1 MHRTW
6 AIAVALCLL
15 SAAVPVCAQDEDAP
29 LGDLARSIRKTQPAE
44 SQPEIIDND
53 NMAIMMDK
61 AEAERLDGKPVF
73 SIDPSGK
80 AFRMTSPDGTCSLS
94 FDAKAAALIT
104 TPYIASDVP
113 QYALAKLEGSA
124 AVHDGVLEITLHNGT
139 DWELKEI
146 MIGVT
151 LLNASSTSLQPAR
164 LVTATDLQL
173 DAKPPDLTTIYHIKN
188 TAPADSIKVFRA
200 VVSDDLVQAREWHWA
215 LVGARGVPPAAP
227 VAAASEMSGTSVQP
241 SGTTVQPSAIGGQPP
256 ASPAQAGVTSVPPNA
271 APLLQNSTP
280 GPQSA
285 TKPVSSDNHGA
296 SSPTIQSQTVAQP
309 SNSSSTSPHR

>member
-1 MHRTW
+1 MRRNW

-15 SAAVPVCAQDEDAP
+15 SAAVPACAQDEDVP
-29 LGDLARSIRKTQPAE
+29 LGDLARSVRKSKPAE

-53 NMAIMMDK
+53 NIAIMMDK

-113 QYALAKLEGSA
+113 QYELTRLEGSA

-146 MIGVT
+146 MVGVT
-151 LLNASSTSLQPAR
+151 LLNASATQLQPAR
-164 LVTATDLQL
+164 LITATDLQP

-188 TAPADSIKVFRA
+188 SAPADSTKIYRA
-200 VVSDDLVQAREWHWA
+200 AVSDDLVQAKEWHWA

-227 VAAASEMSGTSVQP
+227 IAAPSEISGTQAQPSVFAVQP
-241 SGTTVQPSAIGGQPP
+241 TAPP
-256 ASPAQAGVTSVPPNA
+256 APTGVTSAPPNA
-271 APLLQNSTP
+271 TP
-280 GPQSA
+280 VPQSTA
-285 TKPVSSDNHGA
+285 PVPQGMTKPVVSESPDV
-296 SSPTIQSQTVAQP
+296 SSPATTSQTISQP
-309 SNSSSTSPHR
+309 SSSSSTPPRR

>member
-15 SAAVPVCAQDEDAP
+15 SAAVRVCAQDEDAP
-29 LGDLARSIRKTQPAE
+29 LGDLARSIRKTQPAA

-104 TPYIASDVP
+104 TPYLASDVP
-113 QYALAKLEGSA
+113 QYELAKLEGSA

-146 MIGVT
+146 MVGVT
-151 LLNASSTSLQPAR
+151 LLNAPSTLLESAR
-164 LVTATDLQL
+164 LVTATDVQL
-173 DAKPPDLTTIYHIKN
+173 DAKPPDLTTIYHIRN

-200 VVSDDLVQAREWHWA
+200 VVSDDLVQAKEWHWA

-227 VAAASEMSGTSVQP
+227 IAAPSEMSGTSVQP
-241 SGTTVQPSAIGGQPP
+241 SVIAVQPT
-256 ASPAQAGVTSVPPNA
+256 ASPAQQSVTSAPP
-271 APLLQNSTP
+271 
-280 GPQSA
+280 SA
-285 TKPVSSDNHGA
+285 TP
-296 SSPTIQSQTVAQP
+296 
-309 SNSSSTSPHR
+309 

>member
-1 MHRTW
+1 MRQPW

-15 SAAVPVCAQDEDAP
+15 SAAVLACAQDEEVP
-29 LGDLARSIRKTQPAE
+29 LGDLARSVRKSKPAE

-53 NMAIMMDK
+53 NMTIMMDK
-61 AEAERLDGKPVF
+61 AEAKRLDGKPVF

-80 AFRMTSPDGTCSLS
+80 AFSMTSPDGTCSLS

-113 QYALAKLEGSA
+113 QYELAKLEGAA

-146 MIGVT
+146 MVGVT
-151 LLNASSTSLQPAR
+151 LLNASAAQLQPAR
-164 LVTATDLQL
+164 LVTASDFQA

-188 TAPADSIKVFRA
+188 AAPADSIKIFRA
-200 VVSDDLVQAREWHWA
+200 VVSDDFVQSKEWHWA

-227 VAAASEMSGTSVQP
+227 IAAPSEISGTQVQP
-241 SGTTVQPSAIGGQPP
+241 SVIAVQPT
-256 ASPAQAGVTSVPPNA
+256 ASPAQPGVTSTPPNA
-271 APLLQNSTP
+271 TSVPQSSTP
-280 GPQSA
+280 APQST
-285 TKPVSSDNHGA
+285 TKPVFSDSPGA
-296 SSPTIQSQTVAQP
+296 SSAATASQAVAQP
-309 SNSSSTSPHR
+309 SSSSSTSPHR

>member
-6 AIAVALCLL
+6 AISVALCLL
-15 SAAVPVCAQDEDAP
+15 SAAVPVCAQDEDVP
-29 LGDLARSIRKTQPAE
+29 LGDFARSVRKSKPAE
-44 SQPEIIDND
+44 SQPAIIDND

-113 QYALAKLEGSA
+113 QYELAKLEGSA
-124 AVHDGVLEITLHNGT
+124 AMHDGVLEITLHNGT

-146 MIGVT
+146 MVGVT
-151 LLNASSTSLQPAR
+151 LLNASATQLQPAR
-164 LVTATDLQL
+164 LVSATDVQP

-188 TAPADSIKVFRA
+188 AAPADSIKIFRA
-200 VVSDDLVQAREWHWA
+200 VVSDDLVQAKEWHWA
-215 LVGARGVPPAAP
+215 LVGARGVPPAATI
-227 VAAASEMSGTSVQP
+227 AAPSEINGAQVQP
-241 SGTTVQPSAIGGQPP
+241 NGTTVQPSA
-256 ASPAQAGVTSVPPNA
+256 SPAQPGVTSVPPNA
-271 APLLQNSTP
+271 APV
-280 GPQSA
+280 PQSTTNA
-285 TKPVSSDNHGA
+285 VSADNLGA
-296 SSPTIQSQTVAQP
+296 LSPPTPSPTVAQP
-309 SNSSSTSPHR
+309 SSNSSTSPHR